1 MQVICIFGLCKVS
14 EFPERNAGAAELH
27 NNSEG
32 LACIWGPLPPHTQ
45 SYASFPGHCAD
56 GRREGGGGFPQ
67 LSPDL
72 GDRGWQAGGGE
83 CPAGSWGDWSVF
95 LPPAM
100 APERRASE
108 QLAL

>member
-1 MQVICIFGLCKVS
+1 MNSQRGLLGLQRGPSPLRVWPAFGGLC
-14 EFPERNAGAAELH
+14 
-27 NNSEG
+27 
-32 LACIWGPLPPHTQ
+32 PLTLSVMLPF
-45 SYASFPGHCAD
+45 SGHCAD

-108 QLAL
+108 